1 MHRIRTLVLAVA
13 TLAFAAGAAAQT
25 DVSVWFHSGK
35 GPEREALNAQVEAF
49 NASQNSYR
57 VVAEQLPEGT
67 YNDQVQ
73 AAALSS
79 DLPCLLDFDGPFIYN
94 YAWSGFL
101 QPIDRFVSDELRAD
115 VLPSI
120 LSQGTYDGALY
131 SLGTFDS
138 GLGLYGNRAYL
149 EAAGVRIPTSV
160 DDAWTIQEFEAALA
174 ALTALPEVEYAL
186 DLKFNYGQGEWFTY
200 GFAPI
205 LWSAGVGM
213 IDRDGYQN
221 ADPLRS
227 GAAVTAMEHFQS
239 WFENGWAT
247 NAPAGDVDFHERKI
261 AALSWVGHWQYNPHS
276 EALGDDLVLLP
287 LPDFG
292 AGSKTGM
299 GSWNWG
305 ITSSCNEADGAWAF
319 LEFLMQPDE
328 ILRMSNANGAVPA
341 RFSAIERSDLYGEGG
356 PLELF
361 VAQLSSSAVPRPQT
375 PAYPVVTDAF
385 AEAVANISGGAD
397 VAAELNRA
405 ADRIEQDIEDNR
417 GYPTD

>member
-1 MHRIRTLVLAVA
+1 MARIRTLILALA
-13 TLAFAAGAAAQT
+13 ALAFAASGLAQT
-25 DVSVWFHSGK
+25 EVSVWFHSGK
-35 GPEREALNAQVEAF
+35 GPERDALNAQVEAF
-49 NASQNSYR
+49 NAGQDDYV

-73 AAALSS
+73 AAALSN

-101 QPIDRFVSDELRAD
+101 QPIDRYVDADMRAD
-115 VLPSI
+115 ILPSI
-120 LSQGTYDGALY
+120 LAQGTYDGDLY

-138 GLGLYGNRAYL
+138 GLGIYANRAYL
-149 EAAGVRIPTSV
+149 EAAGVRIPTGV
-160 DDAWTIQEFEAALA
+160 EDAWTIQEFEEALA
-174 ALTALPEVEYAL
+174 ALTALDEVEYAL

-205 LWSAGVGM
+205 LWSAGAGLV
-213 IDRDGYQN
+213 DRDTYQN

-227 GAAVTAMEHFQS
+227 DAAVTAMEHFQS

-247 NAPAGDVDFHERKI
+247 NAPAGDVDFHEREI
-261 AALSWVGHWQYNPHS
+261 AALSWVGHWQYNPHV
-276 EALGDDLVLLP
+276 EALGDDLVLVP

-292 AGSKTGM
+292 TGSKTGM

-305 ITSSCNEADGAWAF
+305 ITSSCGEPDGAWAF

-328 ILRMSNANGAVPA
+328 ILRMTNANGAVPA
-341 RFSAIERSDLYGEGG
+341 RFSAIERSELYGEDG

-361 VAQLSSSAVPRPQT
+361 VEQLESAAVPRPQT
-375 PAYPVVTDAF
+375 PAYPVITDAF
-385 AEAVANISGGAD
+385 AEAVANIAGGAD
-397 VAAELNRA
+397 VADELNRA

>member
-1 MHRIRTLVLAVA
+1 MNRIRTLVLA
-13 TLAFAAGAAAQT
+13 LAALAMSAGALSQT
-25 DVSVWFHSGK
+25 EVTVWFHSGK
-35 GPEREALNAQVEAF
+35 GPERDALNAQVEAF
-49 NASQNSYR
+49 NASQDTYV

-73 AAALSS
+73 AAALSN

-101 QPIDRFVSDELRAD
+101 QPIDRYVSDALRAD
-115 VLPSI
+115 ILPSI
-120 LSQGTYDGALY
+120 LAQGTYDGDLY

-149 EAAGVRIPTSV
+149 EAAGIRIPTSV
-160 DDAWTIQEFEAALA
+160 EDAWTLEEFEEALA
-174 ALTALPEVEYAL
+174 ALTALTEVEYAL

-200 GFAPI
+200 GFSPI
-205 LWSAGVGM
+205 LQSAGADL
-213 IDRDGYQN
+213 IDRESYMN

-227 GAAVTAMEHFQS
+227 DAAIEAMEHFQS
-239 WFENGWAT
+239 WFENGWTT

-261 AALSWVGHWQYNPHS
+261 AALSWVGHWQYNPHV
-276 EALGDDLVLLP
+276 EALGDDLVLMP

-292 AGSKTGM
+292 TGSATGM

-305 ITSSCNEADGAWAF
+305 ITSTCSEPDGAWAF

-328 ILRMSNANGAVPA
+328 ILRMTNANGAVPS
-341 RFSAIERSDLYGEGG
+341 RYSAIEASELYGEDG

-361 VAQLSSSAVPRPQT
+361 VEQLATSAVPRPQT
-375 PAYPVVTDAF
+375 PAYPVITDAF
-385 AEAVANISGGAD
+385 AEAVANIAAGAD
-397 VAAELNRA
+397 VADELNRA

>member
-1 MHRIRTLVLAVA
+1 MAHIRRITLALAA
-13 TLAFAAGAAAQT
+13 LAFAAAGLAQT
-25 DVSVWFHSGK
+25 EVTVWFHSGK
-35 GPEREALNAQVEAF
+35 GPEREALSAQVEAF
-49 NASQNSYR
+49 NAQQDQYR
-57 VVAEQLPEGT
+57 VVADQLPEGT

-73 AAALSS
+73 AAALSN

-101 QPIDRFVSDELRAD
+101 QPIDRYVSDELRSD

-120 LSQGTYDGALY
+120 LDQGTYAGDLY

-138 GLGLYGNRAYL
+138 GLGLYANRAYL

-160 DDAWTIQEFEAALA
+160 EDAWTLEEFEDALA
-174 ALTALPEVEYAL
+174 ALTALDEVEYAL

-205 LWSAGVGM
+205 LWSAGAGLV
-213 IDRDGYQN
+213 DRDGYQN

-227 GAAVTAMEHFQS
+227 DAAVTAMEHFQS
-239 WFENGWAT
+239 WFENGWTT

-261 AALSWVGHWQYNPHS
+261 AALSWVGHWQYNPHV

-292 AGSKTGM
+292 TGSKTGL

-305 ITSSCNEADGAWAF
+305 ITTGCEVPDGAWAF

-328 ILRMSNANGAVPA
+328 ILRMTDANGAVPA
-341 RFSAIERSDLYGEGG
+341 RFSAIEMSDLYGEGG

-361 VAQLSSSAVPRPQT
+361 IEQLETSAVARPQT
-375 PAYPVVTDAF
+375 PAYPVITDAF
-385 AEAVANISGGAD
+385 AEAVANIAGGAD
-397 VAAELNRA
+397 VEAELNRA

-417 GYPTD
+417 GYPID